1 MNKDWKTK
9 LQEEVQP
16 EYFFWAAVC
25 LSLFFLMEP
34 HGAALQN
41 EVAAAAVGATTPES
55 IKENPF
61 DSVELTAKA
70 AYVYDLKAKRP
81 LFSKNA
87 LEPLPLASITKIMTA
102 ATALSY
108 IPETTYITIGMDA
121 IAEEGDSGLKVGER
135 WILRDLLKFM
145 LLESSNDGAAAVS
158 GAVGEILAT
167 STQTSEQD
175 RALFVEKMNGLGEAL
190 GLRSTYFLN
199 ESGLDIDTEHAGA
212 YSSAAETARMLA
224 YALEAFPAVFAETRL
239 SELSLQSEEG
249 EEHAALNTNKGT
261 NDLPL
266 LIASKT
272 GYTDLA
278 GGNLVIAF
286 DAGFNRPVII
296 AVLGSTEEERFT
308 DVEKLVWS
316 TLEYLAQAR

>member
-70 AYVYDLKAKRP
+70 AYVYDFKAKRP

-145 LLESSNDGAAAVS
+145 LLESSNDGAVVVSSAIGEMLAV
-158 GAVGEILAT
+158 
-167 STQTSEQD
+167 
-175 RALFVEKMNGLGEAL
+175 RALSDEDHRRLFIEKMNEEAARL
-190 GLRSTYFLN
+190 GLSSTRFFN
-199 ESGLDIDTEHAGA
+199 ESGLDIDETHPGA
-212 YSSAAETARMLA
+212 VSSGKETARLLA
-224 YALEAFPAVFAETRL
+224 YALLQFPAVFAETRW
-239 SELSLQSEEG
+239 SELEFGNENGGRYSAQ
-249 EEHAALNTNKGT
+249 NTNKEVDT
-261 NDLPL
+261 LPL

-286 DAGFNRPVII
+286 DAGFNYPIVIS
-296 AVLGSTEEERFT
+296 VLGSTIDERFN
-308 DVEKLVWS
+308 DVRKLVWA
-316 TLEYLAQAR
+316 TLEFLQQN